1 MTVMTIENL
10 AKTLTFV
17 FYGNL
22 ERFFF
27 FFFFDEIVVF
37 ESIFFRIDFANQPF
51 LTFLPRGKRNGVGV
65 AELYRRAFTL
75 NCQHKNEVNFLFLV
89 DDTKQHRTSLF
100 KTDKTLET

>member
-22 ERFFF
+22 ESFFF
-27 FFFFDEIVVF
+27 NEIVVF
-37 ESIFFRIDFANQPF
+37 ESIFFRIDFANQSF
-51 LTFLPRGKRNGVGV
+51 LTFFPRGKRNGVGV

>member
-22 ERFFF
+22 ES

-37 ESIFFRIDFANQPF
+37 ESIFFSNRFCKSIVFDVF
-51 LTFLPRGKRNGVGV
+51 PRGKRNGVGV

-75 NCQHKNEVNFLFLV
+75 NCQHKNEVNFLFLI